1 MVIGEGA
8 VIKNV
13 TFESTKWANH
23 PYRLFGAACYNAT
36 FENVNIV
43 MKSTDTS
50 TVPASP
56 NLLFGDH
63 CKNNK
68 FKNVTLKVY
77 SDNASTLADLNTVF
91 GNDFTDNACEGVKI
105 YCKSVAE
112 LGKDSQSTPV
122 TTHKGI
128 EIYTTEE

>member
-1 MVIGEGA
+1 
-8 VIKNV
+8 
-13 TFESTKWANH
+13 
-23 PYRLFGAACYNAT
+23 
-36 FENVNIV
+36 
-43 MKSTDTS
+43 MKSTDDS
-50 TVPASP
+50 KVPDAP

-63 CKNNK
+63 CKNNL

-77 SDNASTLADLNTVF
+77 SDNGSTLADLNTVF
-91 GNDFTDNACEGVKI
+91 GNDFTGNICEGVKI